1 MNMIWLCIA
10 SVLSMA
16 SVASGHD
23 IRVFPAANRSIA
35 GVFQVSSLNDLSH
48 PEYAFNASEARTLCS
63 SLGVSIATKAQVQE
77 ALRRGLETCRF
88 GWIDEHLAVIPRV
101 KALSNCGKSQ
111 TGLVSWRASVTKRFD
126 VFCFN
131 ETDAETQ
138 LKDTTTNS
146 PVSSRDYTGQTA
158 STHAAA
164 AAERHSPSSSSLQ
177 PSSSSSSSAKPTDTE
192 AEAARHTGSTK
203 SSSGGKAVLITSTCA
218 LLLTTII
225 IIVYFKLKR
234 INTEGF
240 DVEKQQESIE
250 TEDWTCD
257 KSVNKTPEDDK
268 KTQVDDSDA
277 E

>member
-131 ETDAETQ
+131 ETD
-138 LKDTTTNS
+138 
-146 PVSSRDYTGQTA
+146 
-158 STHAAA
+158 
-164 AAERHSPSSSSLQ
+164 
-177 PSSSSSSSAKPTDTE
+177 TE